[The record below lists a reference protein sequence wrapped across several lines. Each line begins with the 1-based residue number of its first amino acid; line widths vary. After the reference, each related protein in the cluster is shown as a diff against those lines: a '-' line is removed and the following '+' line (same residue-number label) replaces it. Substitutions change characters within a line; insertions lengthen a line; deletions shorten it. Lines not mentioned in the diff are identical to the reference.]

1 MNMTTPIEQREFKIV
16 GKSVKR
22 DDVLEKVT
30 GEAQY
35 TGDIKLPGMLHGK
48 IKRAAIAHARIKSI
62 DVSKALAYPGVKA
75 VLTHETVPRVLH
87 YGSPHP
93 RSASCTKDQYIL
105 DDKVRFWGEG
115 VAAVAAIS
123 EEIADEAL
131 DLIEVEYEALPG
143 VFEPEDAVQPGAP
156 LIHDVGPGGN
166 LVLDPV
172 RVNRGDIDR
181 GFAEADFVLEGTFA
195 GGRPHPAY
203 MEPNVCIA
211 DWDGS
216 NKLTFWTSTQTSFM
230 VRGILAEVLGLPLTK
245 VRVLVD
251 HMGGGFGAKQDLFQ
265 HEFLCAL
272 LAKETRRPVKM
283 EFTRHETFV
292 AGRSRHPCKIWLKQ
306 GFKNDGT
313 LVARDMKLVYDSGAY
328 GSHGPGVTIVGTTA
342 ATSLYRCENVRLEG
356 RCVYTN
362 TPINGA
368 FRGYGV
374 VQSYYALDI
383 QMDEAAERLGMDPAE
398 LKLKNVVRAG
408 DVAPSGHPI
417 IGHGLE
423 ICLKHGIDVLDWKTL
438 RGRDRTPDPKRPHIR
453 KGWGIGCE
461 MHGSSA
467 YPGIKEQGN
476 ATVKVNEDG
485 TVTLLTGAAGLG
497 TGAHTALAQI
507 VAEELGVLFED
518 VGVIHGDT
526 DVVPWDI
533 GAFASH
539 TTYLVGTAAKMAAG
553 KVRASV
559 LERAAMKLQVSPEEI
574 DLSEGRVFL
583 IANPDRAI
591 TVSEAMGPSRGIPAA
606 NIVANGT
613 YEPTKSYSFA
623 AHFTEVDV
631 DIETGIVEVK
641 RVVPVHDVGRVI
653 HPIAAQGQIEGGIQQ
668 GIGHTLTEDY
678 VIDKKTGRSLNA
690 GLVDYKMP
698 LSMDMPD
705 IETIILEA
713 APDPGGPWGAKGVGE
728 DPIIAIG
735 PSIANAIHDAI
746 GVRFHHY
753 PITPEDILK
762 ALREKGA

>member
-1 MNMTTPIEQREFKIV
+1 MTTPIEKRDFKIV
-16 GKSVKR
+16 GKSVRR

-35 TGDIKLPGMLHGK
+35 TGDVKLTGTLHGK

-62 DVSKALAYPGVKA
+62 DVSRALAYPGVKA
-75 VLTHETVPRVLH
+75 VLTHENVPRVLH

-131 DLIEVEYEALPG
+131 DLIEVEYEPLPA
-143 VFEPEDAVQPGAP
+143 VIEPEDAAQPGAP

-172 RVNRGDIDR
+172 RVNRGDVEA
-181 GFAEADFVLEGTFA
+181 GFALADFVLEGTFS

-216 NKLTFWTSTQTSFM
+216 NKLTFWTSTQSSFM

-251 HMGGGFGAKQDLFQ
+251 HMGGGFGAKQDCFQ

-408 DVAPSGHPI
+408 DIAPSGHPI
-417 IGHGLE
+417 LGHGLE
-423 ICLKHGIDVLDWKTL
+423 ICIQHGVEKIGWKAL
-438 RGRDRTPDPKRPHIR
+438 RERDRTPDPKHPHIR

-507 VAEELGVLFED
+507 VAEELGVRFED
-518 VGVIHGDT
+518 VGTVHGDT

-553 KVRASV
+553 KVRAAV
-559 LERAAMKLQVSPEEI
+559 LERAAMKLQVSPGEI
-574 DLSEGRVFL
+574 DLSEGKVFVV
-583 IANPDRAI
+583 AETDRCM
-591 TVSEAMGPSRGIPAA
+591 TVAEAMGPSRGIPAA

-631 DIETGIVEVK
+631 DTETGIVEVK
-641 RVVPVHDVGRVI
+641 RVVPVHDIGRVI

-705 IETIILEA
+705 IETVILEA

-735 PSIANAIHDAI
+735 PSIANAIYDAI

-762 ALREKGA
+762 ALREKDA

>member
-75 VLTHETVPRVLH
+75 VLTHEAVPRVLH

-131 DLIEVEYEALPG
+131 DLIEVEYEPLPA
-143 VFEPEDAVQPGAP
+143 VFEPEDAAQPGAP

-172 RVNRGDIDR
+172 RVNRGDIDK

-292 AGRSRHPCKIWLKQ
+292 AGRSRHPCRIWLKQ

-408 DVAPSGHPI
+408 DIAPSGHPI
-417 IGHGLE
+417 LGHGLE
-423 ICLKHGIDVLDWKTL
+423 ICLKHGIDVLDWKAL
-438 RGRDRTPDPKRPHIR
+438 RNRDRAPDPKRPHIR

-507 VAEELGVLFED
+507 VAEELGVRFED

-553 KVRASV
+553 KVRAAV
-559 LERAAMKLQVSPEEI
+559 LARAAMKLQVSPDEI
-574 DLSEGRVFL
+574 DLSEGKVFL
-583 IANPDRAI
+583 IAEPDRSM

-631 DIETGIVEVK
+631 DTETGIVEVK

>member
-131 DLIEVEYEALPG
+131 DLIEVEYEPLPA
-143 VFEPEDAVQPGAP
+143 VFEPEDAAQPGAP

-172 RVNRGDIDR
+172 RVNRGDIDK

-292 AGRSRHPCKIWLKQ
+292 AGRSRHPCRIWLKQ

-408 DVAPSGHPI
+408 DIAPSGHPI
-417 IGHGLE
+417 LGHGLE
-423 ICLKHGIDVLDWKTL
+423 ICLKHGIDVLDWKAL
-438 RGRDRTPDPKRPHIR
+438 WNRDRAPDPKRPHIR

-507 VAEELGVLFED
+507 VAEELGVRFED

-553 KVRASV
+553 KVRAAV
-559 LERAAMKLQVSPEEI
+559 LARAAMKLQVSPDEI
-574 DLSEGRVFL
+574 DLSEGKVFL
-583 IANPDRAI
+583 IAEPDRSM

-631 DIETGIVEVK
+631 DTETGIVEVK

>member
-115 VAAVAAIS
+115 VAAVAAVS

-172 RVNRGDIDR
+172 RVNRGDIDK

-203 MEPNVCIA
+203 MEPNVCVA

-408 DVAPSGHPI
+408 DIAPSGHPI
-417 IGHGLE
+417 LGHGLE
-423 ICLKHGIDVLDWKTL
+423 ICLQHGIDVLDWKAL
-438 RGRDRTPDPKRPHIR
+438 RNRDRTPDPKRPHIR

-507 VAEELGVLFED
+507 VAEELGVRFED

-553 KVRASV
+553 KVRAAV
-559 LERAAMKLQVSPEEI
+559 LARAAMKLQVSPEEI
-574 DLSEGRVFL
+574 DLSEGKVFL
-583 IANPDRAI
+583 IADPDRSM

-631 DIETGIVEVK
+631 DTETGIVEVK

>member
-1 MNMTTPIEQREFKIV
+1 MNMTTPIEQREFRIV

-35 TGDIKLPGMLHGK
+35 TGDIKRPGMLYGK
-48 IKRAAIAHARIKSI
+48 IKRASIAHARIKAI

-75 VLTHETVPRVLH
+75 VLTHQNVPRVLH

-131 DLIEVEYEALPG
+131 DLIEVEYEALPA

-172 RVNRGDIDR
+172 RVNRGDIDK
-181 GFAEADFVLEGTFA
+181 GFSEADFILEGTFA

-251 HMGGGFGAKQDLFQ
+251 HMGGGFGAKQDVFQ

-292 AGRSRHPCKIWLKQ
+292 AGRSRHPCRIWLKQ

-313 LVARDMKLVYDSGAY
+313 LIARDMKLVYDSGAY

-362 TPINGA
+362 TPVNGA

-408 DVAPSGHPI
+408 DIAPSGHPI

-423 ICLKHGIDVLDWKTL
+423 ICLKHGIDVLNWKRL
-438 RGRDRTPDPKRPHIR
+438 RSRDRTPDPKRPQIR

-476 ATVKVNEDG
+476 ATVKINEDG

-507 VAEELGVLFED
+507 VAEELGVRFED

-553 KVRASV
+553 KVRAAV
-559 LERAAMKLQVSPEEI
+559 LERAAMKLQVSSDEI
-574 DLSEGRVFL
+574 DLCDGKVFV
-583 IANPDRAI
+583 AAEPDRAM

-623 AHFTEVDV
+623 AHFTEVEV
-631 DIETGIVEVK
+631 DTETGIVEVK

-678 VIDKKTGRSLNA
+678 LIDKKTGRSLNA

-735 PSIANAIHDAI
+735 PSIANAIYDAI
-746 GVRFHHY
+746 GIRFHHY
-753 PITPEDILK
+753 PIIPEDVLK

>member
-16 GKSVKR
+16 GKSVRR

-131 DLIEVEYEALPG
+131 DLIEVEYEPLPA
-143 VFEPEDAVQPGAP
+143 VFEPEDAAQPGAP
-156 LIHDVGPGGN
+156 LIHEVGPGGN

-172 RVNRGDIDR
+172 RVNRGDVDK

-203 MEPNVCIA
+203 MEPNVCVA

-408 DVAPSGHPI
+408 DIAPSGHPI

-423 ICLKHGIDVLDWKTL
+423 ICLQHGIDVLDWKAL
-438 RGRDRTPDPKRPHIR
+438 RNRDRTQDPKRPHIR

-507 VAEELGVLFED
+507 VAEELGVRFED

-553 KVRASV
+553 KVRADV
-559 LERAAMKLQVSPEEI
+559 LARAAMKLQVSPEEI
-574 DLSEGRVFL
+574 DLSEGSVFL
-583 IANPDRAI
+583 IAEPDRSM

-631 DIETGIVEVK
+631 DTETGIVEVK